1 MNKNKICMIFDM
13 DGTLWDA
20 TRGVSEAYNEYL
32 YREKGWK
39 DYLTHQDIISITGLE
54 IEEIADRLFPQLD
67 AQERLDI
74 TRRCMAYENEYLSR
88 HGGTLYPKVEE
99 TLAQLAQ
106 EHPLM
111 IVTNA
116 DDGYVQAMFTAHDI
130 GRYFIDFEMYGRTQL
145 VKGENIRLVMQRN
158 QIERAVYVGDTRKDQ
173 EACELAQVPFIYAS
187 YGFGEVD
194 HWDARID
201 HFEEL
206 LPCIESF

>member
-116 DDGYVQAMFTAHDI
+116 DDGYVQAMFAAHDI

-187 YGFGEVD
+187 YGFGEV
-194 HWDARID
+194 
-201 HFEEL
+201 
-206 LPCIESF
+206 ESF

>member
-88 HGGTLYPKVEE
+88 HGGKRSVFYRCPMAVPCIRRSRKRW
-99 TLAQLAQ
+99 
-106 EHPLM
+106 HSW
-111 IVTNA
+111 
-116 DDGYVQAMFTAHDI
+116 
-130 GRYFIDFEMYGRTQL
+130 RR
-145 VKGENIRLVMQRN
+145 NIR
-158 QIERAVYVGDTRKDQ
+158 
-173 EACELAQVPFIYAS
+173 
-187 YGFGEVD
+187 
-194 HWDARID
+194 
-201 HFEEL
+201 
-206 LPCIESF
+206 

>member
-20 TRGVSEAYNEYL
+20 TRGVSEAYTEYL

-54 IEEIADRLFPQLD
+54 IEEIADRLFPPLD

-99 TLAQLAQ
+99 TLVQLAQ
-106 EHPLM
+106 AHPLM
-111 IVTNA
+111 IVPNEYHS
-116 DDGYVQAMFTAHDI
+116 DLQA
-130 GRYFIDFEMYGRTQL
+130 
-145 VKGENIRLVMQRN
+145 
-158 QIERAVYVGDTRKDQ
+158 
-173 EACELAQVPFIYAS
+173 
-187 YGFGEVD
+187 
-194 HWDARID
+194 
-201 HFEEL
+201 
-206 LPCIESF
+206 

>member
-116 DDGYVQAMFTAHDI
+116 DDGYVQAMFAAHDI

-187 YGFGEVD
+187 
-194 HWDARID
+194 
-201 HFEEL
+201 
-206 LPCIESF
+206 